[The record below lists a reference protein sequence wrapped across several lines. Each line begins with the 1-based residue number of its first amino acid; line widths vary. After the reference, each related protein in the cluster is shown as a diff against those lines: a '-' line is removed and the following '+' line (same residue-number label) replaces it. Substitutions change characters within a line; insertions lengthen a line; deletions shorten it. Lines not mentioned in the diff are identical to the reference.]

1 VEGWAGGGEEEEE
14 EEGLVKRKSASE
26 LVKLANATTSKTFL
40 LTNNLGMLT
49 DQYALPRCLVNLVF

>member
-26 LVKLANATTSKTFL
+26 LVKLANATTSK
-40 LTNNLGMLT
+40 NLF
-49 DQYALPRCLVNLVF
+49 AH